1 MCDARRWIVA
11 KLIIT
16 TLRVVRTP
24 MSMGTD
30 LFGEPL
36 QSPDWTERWLAEHDA
51 ATFAE
56 RHRRLRQTIDIFPDG
71 YFMMPMESH
80 AVFTEARS
88 TYVNGDFASVLMVAQ
103 AYVEHRLQGYL
114 SSQGQSKVANS
125 GLARMLEY
133 CRQHELLGAF
143 ILKGLDHLR
152 LIRNPF
158 THLRPFDDPHSLAQR
173 TLEQRM
179 HPADL
184 MEREAYRAFALMLTV
199 AVSRLPNEL

>member
-1 MCDARRWIVA
+1 MD
-11 KLIIT
+11 
-16 TLRVVRTP
+16 
-24 MSMGTD
+24 TD

-56 RHRRLRQTIDIFPDG
+56 RCRRLRQTIDIFPDG
-71 YFMMPMESH
+71 SFMMPMESH
-80 AVFTEARS
+80 AVFIEARS
-88 TYVNGDFASVLMVAQ
+88 TYVNGDFASALMVAQ

-114 SSQGQSKVANS
+114 EGRGQFKIARS
-125 GLARMLEY
+125 GLASILEY
-133 CRQHELLGAF
+133 CRRHELLDAV
-143 ILKGLDHLR
+143 ILKGLAHLR

-173 TLEQRM
+173 SLEQRM

-184 MEREAYRAFALMLTV
+184 MEREAYRAFSLMLTV